1 MGLIALAALVFVVLV
16 AWSNH
21 RTRAIDLAGLTP
33 EEAAEERT
41 SEEAKRA
48 EREVK
53 RMVRRRPISIA
64 KRLLLIVAVPLALI
78 GFAYVFVSAMLIYSL
93 VTGDPYPSFMADYD
107 PPRLYA
113 DLERS
118 FDQFITRR
126 FPVGSNAQDA
136 IAKIRRQGF
145 RVDASREGLYRFT
158 WDRHAGPCGEH
169 YSIVLRQ
176 NSDSTIAEISGRVQT
191 HCL

>member
-1 MGLIALAALVFVVLV
+1 MGLIALAVLVFVVLV
-16 AWSNH
+16 GWSNR
-21 RTRAIDLAGLTP
+21 RTRAIYLAGLPP
-33 EEAAEERT
+33 EETAEERT
-41 SEEAKRA
+41 SEEAKRMA
-48 EREVK
+48 
-53 RMVRRRPISIA
+53 RRRPISIM
-64 KRLLLIVAVPLALI
+64 KLLLLILAVPLTLL
-78 GFAYVFVSAMLIYSL
+78 GVNYVVIPAMFLYWVATADS
-93 VTGDPYPSFMADYD
+93 YPSFMADYD

-113 DLERS
+113 DLEPS

-136 IAKIRRQGF
+136 IAKIGRQGF

-176 NSDSTIAEISGRVQT
+176 KSDSTIAEISGRVRT
-191 HCL
+191 VCL